1 MNDGRLRGYFGIG
14 VEGISKPMNV
24 GAIMRTAHAFGASF
38 VFTIAAAYSK
48 REGGRSDTSR
58 APEHLPLHEFASLAD
73 LRLPRG
79 CELVGIELIEGAADL
94 PSFRHPRRAAYVLG
108 PERGSL
114 SPELVARC
122 AHVVKIPTRFC
133 VNVGI
138 AAALVMYDRVLT
150 LGRFAPRP
158 LVPGG
163 PLESLPGHVHG
174 GPVLRGA
181 GKPKKQ
187 QR

>member
-1 MNDGRLRGYFGIG
+1 MSENRMRGYFGVG

-38 VFTIAAAYSK
+38 VFTIGAVYPK
-48 REGGRSDTSR
+48 REGGRTDTSD
-58 APEHLPLHEFASLAD
+58 APEHLPLHEYDSPEAFA
-73 LRLPRG
+73 LPRG

-94 PSFRHPRRAAYVLG
+94 PSFRHPRQAAYVLG

-122 AHVVKIPTRFC
+122 DHVVKIPTRFC
-133 VNVGI
+133 VNVGV
-138 AAALVMYDRVLT
+138 AAAIVMYDRVTT
-150 LGRFAPRP
+150 LGRFPTRP

-163 PLESLPGHVHG
+163 PVEPLADHVHG
-174 GPVLRGA
+174 GPIIRGTQGPEKA
-181 GKPKKQ
+181 K
-187 QR
+187 R